1 MATQLGNAAVI
12 WSTAEVERL
21 WPLEAAQRTPPL
33 HIRCCRLIH
42 NRAQRI
48 RTLCSFSLTRS
59 AMTFPVLCEP
69 QMCLLNSFCLPT
81 SALPFP
87 ALASRNCV
95 CTGVSAWRLARAR
108 SLLQPSPCSF
118 WWLSVGTRTVRQN
131 RKKDER
137 NLDAYV
143 RCEQTDKH
151 KQ

>member
-81 SALPFP
+81 SAL
-87 ALASRNCV
+87 
-95 CTGVSAWRLARAR
+95 
-108 SLLQPSPCSF
+108 SLLGRKALPIDGKYTRGRDREH
-118 WWLSVGTRTVRQN
+118 SVFSYSGRRI
-131 RKKDER
+131 
-137 NLDAYV
+137 
-143 RCEQTDKH
+143 
-151 KQ
+151 

>member
-1 MATQLGNAAVI
+1 MALGGGAAY
-12 WSTAEVERL
+12 A
-21 WPLEAAQRTPPL
+21 PL
-33 HIRCCRLIH
+33 HVRCCRLIH
-42 NRAQRI
+42 NRAKRI

-69 QMCLLNSFCLPT
+69 QCACST
-81 SALPFP
+81 VSACRQARCHSL

-118 WWLSVGTRTVRQN
+118 WWLSVGTRTIRQN